1 MSAAASGQGLRRLR
15 HNLHLLLDR
24 ATGDR
29 LSARLV
35 HGFLVALIVVNV
47 AAVVLESVPALQARY
62 ARLFFIIEIASVV
75 VFTLEYLVRL
85 WIVPENRIYHGW
97 PAGKARLRYAV
108 SAPGIIDLIAIV
120 PLYTAMFG
128 DSEFKVFLLLRLLRF
143 LKLARYSPG
152 MRSLT
157 NVLYQERKALF
168 ACFIILVGVALVA
181 ATCMHLAE
189 QDAQPDKFGSIP
201 DALWWAVITLTT
213 VGYGDVYPITP
224 LGKLIAGLTSVTG
237 LVMLALPVGLIATGF
252 AEDIHRR
259 EFVVTWSMVARVPL
273 FAGLDAAQI
282 GEIIHYLKAQT
293 AESGAV
299 VVRRGEAGT
308 AMYFIAAGAVE
319 IELPQRRLRLE
330 EGQFFGELAILHAM
344 RRTAT
349 VRALTATKLLVLDAN
364 DFHMLMERHPEIARH
379 VSEASDERR
388 RQLSSPDEAG
398 RQPTGDED

>member
-1 MSAAASGQGLRRLR
+1 
-15 HNLHLLLDR
+15 
-24 ATGDR
+24 
-29 LSARLV
+29 
-35 HGFLVALIVVNV
+35 
-47 AAVVLESVPALQARY
+47 
-62 ARLFFIIEIASVV
+62 
-75 VFTLEYLVRL
+75 
-85 WIVPENRIYHGW
+85 
-97 PAGKARLRYAV
+97 
-108 SAPGIIDLIAIV
+108 
-120 PLYTAMFG
+120 
-128 DSEFKVFLLLRLLRF
+128 
-143 LKLARYSPG
+143 

-168 ACFIILVGVALVA
+168 ACFIILIGVALVA

-224 LGKLIAGLTSVTG
+224 LGKLIAGLTAVSG

-273 FAGLDAAQI
+273 FASLDAAQI

-299 VVRRGEAGT
+299 VVRKGEPGT

-349 VRALTATKLLVLDAN
+349 VRALTASKLLVLDAD
-364 DFHMLMERHPEIARH
+364 DFHVLMERHPQIAQR
-379 VSEASDERR
+379 VSEASDERQR
-388 RQLSSPDEAG
+388 ELISSGGAG
-398 RQPTGDED
+398 RQPTGEED